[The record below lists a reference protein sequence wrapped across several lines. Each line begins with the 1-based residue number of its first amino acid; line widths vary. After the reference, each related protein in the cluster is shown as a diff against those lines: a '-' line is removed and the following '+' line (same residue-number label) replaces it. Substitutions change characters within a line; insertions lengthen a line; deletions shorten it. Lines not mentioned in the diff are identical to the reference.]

1 MLYIVQK
8 SQIKTK
14 SLIRSNASGLAIT
27 VKWPNVPWIMVL
39 SLPRYRD
46 HFYFGADF
54 WLLFASRLGA
64 TLVRIQP
71 WTVLLAEWSPPVLK
85 WLFTS
90 LLILN
95 AGGVCCLFKTYVS
108 RMLINQTA
116 NFKKLTNDNKTFEV
130 AIILVFLI
138 FSHGNLIVCEY
149 WNST

>member
-54 WLLFASRLGA
+54 WLLFVSRLGA

-90 LLILN
+90 LLIRN
-95 AGGVCCLFKTYVS
+95 ACGVCCLFKTYIS
-108 RMLINQTA
+108 RMHINQRK
-116 NFKKLTNDNKTFEV
+116 NFKSWQKDNKTFEV
-130 AIILVFLI
+130 VIILVFLI
-138 FSHGNLIVCEY
+138 LSYGNLFICEF
-149 WNST
+149 